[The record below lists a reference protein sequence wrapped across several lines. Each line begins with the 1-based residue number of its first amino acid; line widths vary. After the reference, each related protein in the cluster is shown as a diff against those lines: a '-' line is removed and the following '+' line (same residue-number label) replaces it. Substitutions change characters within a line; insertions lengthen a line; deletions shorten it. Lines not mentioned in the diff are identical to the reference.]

1 MSTQTETA
9 RRRPVLL
16 TVAVV
21 IVYVSALANVAVGVV
36 VMLSRYDVPE
46 DSVLPVTLL
55 GAAIV
60 LLGLLIIA
68 IASGLARGSHLSRV
82 LITVYVALLAVG
94 HVATI
99 VSSDAWDW
107 GSIVQL
113 LAELFVVAVVWLPPG
128 ARHFTRA
135 EPAVSPT

>member
-1 MSTQTETA
+1 MSTPDDTA

-16 TVAVV
+16 TIAVV
-21 IVYVSALANVAVGVV
+21 IVYLSALGNVAIGVV
-36 VMLSRYDVPE
+36 VMLSRYDVAQP
-46 DSVLPVTLL
+46 SVLAVTLI

-82 LITVYVALLAVG
+82 LVTVYVGILAVG

-99 VSSDAWDW
+99 VASDAWDW
-107 GSIVQL
+107 GAVVQL
-113 LAELFVVAVVWLPPG
+113 VAELFVVAVVWLPPG
-128 ARHFTRA
+128 SRHFTRD